1 MKKLASLFLA
11 LALCLSLSIPA
22 SASIHD
28 FYIYDADGETIAPND
43 VPGLSF
49 TDGGAVLNGVNG
61 IDLTLGSS
69 PTIILA
75 PGSKN
80 TLLRLMG
87 CY

>member
-43 VPGLSF
+43 VPGL
-49 TDGGAVLNGVNG
+49 
-61 IDLTLGSS
+61 
-69 PTIILA
+69 
-75 PGSKN
+75 
-80 TLLRLMG
+80 
-87 CY
+87 